1 MAAASGTASP
11 TASLN
16 DHNPNQSGVKLLS
29 RLSLFVQPLTLEE
42 HPTAPS
48 TRVVAVAFQG
58 MPQPGALHLS
68 QAGMGTG
75 VDLDGNWRLASGEAP
90 VPRCRAS
97 TPPQPWDW
105 WEHNLEQLLAF
116 LLYPRSDQRLAVA
129 SLVQCY

>member
-1 MAAASGTASP
+1 MAAASGTAP
-11 TASLN
+11 TTASLN

-29 RLSLFVQPLTLEE
+29 RLSLFVQPPTLEE

-68 QAGMGTG
+68 QGGMGTG
-75 VDLDGNWRLASGEAP
+75 VGLDGHWRLASGEAP
-90 VPRCRAS
+90 VPQCSAS
-97 TPPQPWDW
+97 TSPQPWEW